1 MASALGRETAIH
13 WLSQVLMVAVGI
25 ELVCIMYIIF
35 SLLRNVLSAKVIA
48 SMIIRDS
55 RSPGSDGV
63 SMSQKKKKKKVECS
77 DLQNSHYGCGKEY

>member
-13 WLSQVLMVAVGI
+13 GLSQVLMVAVGI
-25 ELVCIMYIIF
+25 ELVCIMYIF

-55 RSPGSDGV
+55 RSPGSDSV
-63 SMSQKKKKKKVECS
+63 SMSQKKKKKKGRM
-77 DLQNSHYGCGKEY
+77 Q